1 MITMKDTSLEESN
14 KSFSAYVLTHECD
27 QHLFDPRRA
36 GEDAGA
42 EAFRLRLRQL
52 PRADDLEAWQ
62 TLPKQNI
69 SQFEKKMEALTKIEI
84 PIKLV
89 VQLLITDKGRPFY
102 KLFDTIFL
110 P

>member
-27 QHLFDPRRA
+27 QHLFDLW
-36 GEDAGA
+36 E
-42 EAFRLRLRQL
+42 QL